1 MVVLRTLVV
10 AGACILRRT
19 PAKIDTATPER
30 YINNQSVINV
40 NKYFM
45 VYSFLPAARVALAVA
60 VLATLTACGKG
71 QAPQEPVRAVKVLT
85 VGASGSAVDL
95 EFSGEV
101 RARIESNLGFRVA
114 GKVLSRPAEIG
125 QRVKAGQLLAQID
138 PQDYRITADAA
149 AAQLVAAQTNRDV
162 AGADFKRYQDLH
174 AQGFISAA
182 ELQRREAAYISA
194 QAQWK
199 QAQAQSSVQGNQSG
213 YTRLL
218 ADGAGI
224 VTSVDASAGQ
234 VVAAGQPVV
243 RLALDG
249 PRDVVFSVPEDKLGL
264 LKTGDKVK
272 VRQWVDGKVLEA
284 VVRDVSASAD
294 SVTRTFVAKAALHK
308 DANPVL
314 GSTVTVSLVLGVEL
328 TPKTIKLPTSALRLE
343 AGATSVW
350 VLEPSTMTVKAQAVE
365 VNTAEGNDAVVTSGL
380 QNGDQVVL
388 SGVHVLTAGQK
399 VSIFGAAK

>member
-1 MVVLRTLVV
+1 MLYQNLLSRSFSIVVF
-10 AGACILRRT
+10 
-19 PAKIDTATPER
+19 TA
-30 YINNQSVINV
+30 
-40 NKYFM
+40 
-45 VYSFLPAARVALAVA
+45 L
-60 VLATLTACGKG
+60 TLTACGKG
-71 QAPQEPVRAVKVLT
+71 QAPLEPLRAVKVLT
-85 VGASGSAVDL
+85 VGESGSTTDL
-95 EFSGEV
+95 EFSGDV

-114 GKVLSRPAEIG
+114 GKLLSRPAEIG
-125 QRVKAGQLLAQID
+125 QRVKAGQLLAQIG
-138 PQDYRITADAA
+138 PQDYRASADAA
-149 AAQLVAAQTNRDV
+149 EAQLVAAQTNRDV

-174 AQGFISAA
+174 AQGFISVA
-182 ELQRREAAYISA
+182 ELQRREAAFISA

-213 YTRLL
+213 YTRLV

-264 LKTGDKVK
+264 VKTGDKVK
-272 VRQWVDGKVLEA
+272 VRQWVDGQVLEA

-294 SVTRTFVAKAALHK
+294 SVTRTFVAKAALPK
-308 DANPVL
+308 DAAPVL
-314 GSTVTVSLVLGVEL
+314 GSTVTVNLARGKDAA
-328 TPKTIKLPTSALRLE
+328 KTIKLPTSALRLE

-350 VLEPSTMTVKAQAVE
+350 VLDPNTMTVKSQAIE
-365 VNTAEGNDAVVTSGL
+365 VNTADGNEAVVTSGL

-399 VSIFGAAK
+399 VSVFGPAK

>member
-1 MVVLRTLVV
+1 
-10 AGACILRRT
+10 
-19 PAKIDTATPER
+19 
-30 YINNQSVINV
+30 
-40 NKYFM
+40 
-45 VYSFLPAARVALAVA
+45 
-60 VLATLTACGKG
+60 
-71 QAPQEPVRAVKVLT
+71 
-85 VGASGSAVDL
+85 
-95 EFSGEV
+95 
-101 RARIESNLGFRVA
+101 
-114 GKVLSRPAEIG
+114 
-125 QRVKAGQLLAQID
+125 
-138 PQDYRITADAA
+138 
-149 AAQLVAAQTNRDV
+149 VAAQTNRDV

-174 AQGFISAA
+174 AQGFISLA
-182 ELQRREAAYISA
+182 ELQRRESAHISA

-199 QAQAQSSVQGNQSG
+199 QAQAQSSVLVNQSG

-294 SVTRTFVAKAALHK
+294 AVTRTFVAKAALPK
-308 DANPVL
+308 DAAPVL
-314 GSTVTVSLVLGVEL
+314 GSTVTVSLGQAKKAA
-328 TPKTIKLPTSALRLE
+328 KTIQLPTSALRLE

-350 VLEPSTMTVKAQAVE
+350 VLDPSTMTVKAQAIQ
-365 VNTAEGNDAVVTSGL
+365 VNTAEGNEAVVASGL

-399 VSIFGAAK
+399 VSVFGATK

>member
-1 MVVLRTLVV
+1 MPHPVLLS
-10 AGACILRRT
+10 RRLSIAVFT
-19 PAKIDTATPER
+19 
-30 YINNQSVINV
+30 
-40 NKYFM
+40 
-45 VYSFLPAARVALAVA
+45 ALA
-60 VLATLTACGKG
+60 LTACGKG

-85 VGASGSAVDL
+85 VGESSSMTDL

-101 RARIESNLGFRVA
+101 RARIESSLGFRVA
-114 GKVLSRPAEIG
+114 GKLLSRPAEIG
-125 QRVKAGQLLAQID
+125 QRVKAGELLAQID
-138 PQDYRITADAA
+138 PQDYRVTADAA
-149 AAQLVAAQTNRDV
+149 AAQLVAAQSNRDV
-162 AGADFKRYQDLH
+162 AGADLKRYQDLH

-272 VRQWVDGKVLEA
+272 VRQWVDGKMREA

-294 SVTRTFVAKAALHK
+294 SVTRTFVAKAALPK

-314 GSTVTVSLVLGVEL
+314 GSTVTVTLVLGAEL
-328 TPKTIKLPTSALRLE
+328 APKTIKLPTSALRLE

-350 VLEPSTMTVKAQAVE
+350 VLDPSTMTVKAQAVE

-399 VSIFGAAK
+399 VSIFGVAK

>member
-1 MVVLRTLVV
+1 MPHPVLLS
-10 AGACILRRT
+10 RRLSIAVFT
-19 PAKIDTATPER
+19 
-30 YINNQSVINV
+30 
-40 NKYFM
+40 
-45 VYSFLPAARVALAVA
+45 ALA
-60 VLATLTACGKG
+60 LTACGKG

-85 VGASGSAVDL
+85 VGESSSMTDL

-101 RARIESNLGFRVA
+101 RARIESSLGFRVA
-114 GKVLSRPAEIG
+114 GKLLSRPAEIG
-125 QRVKAGQLLAQID
+125 QRVKAGELLAQID
-138 PQDYRITADAA
+138 PQDYRVTADAA
-149 AAQLVAAQTNRDV
+149 AAQLVAAQSNRDV
-162 AGADFKRYQDLH
+162 AGADLKRYQDLH

-294 SVTRTFVAKAALHK
+294 SVTRTFVAKAALPK

-314 GSTVTVSLVLGVEL
+314 GSTVTVTLVLGAEL
-328 TPKTIKLPTSALRLE
+328 APKTIKLPTSALRLE

-350 VLEPSTMTVKAQAVE
+350 VLDPSTMTVRAQAVE

-399 VSIFGAAK
+399 VSIFGVAK

>member
-1 MVVLRTLVV
+1 MLYQNLLSRRFSIVVLT
-10 AGACILRRT
+10 
-19 PAKIDTATPER
+19 
-30 YINNQSVINV
+30 
-40 NKYFM
+40 
-45 VYSFLPAARVALAVA
+45 ALA
-60 VLATLTACGKG
+60 LTACGKG
-71 QAPQEPVRAVKVLT
+71 QAPQEPVRAVKVLM
-85 VGASGSAVDL
+85 VGASSATTDL

-114 GKVLSRPAEIG
+114 GKVLNRPAEIG

-138 PQDYRITADAA
+138 PQDYRATAEAA
-149 AAQLVAAQTNRDV
+149 EAQLAAAQTNRDV

-174 AQGFISAA
+174 AQGFISIA

-199 QAQAQSSVQGNQSG
+199 QAQAQSSVQGNQSV

-272 VRQWVDGKVLEA
+272 IRQWVDGKVLEA

-294 SVTRTFVAKAALHK
+294 SVTRTFVAKAALPK

-314 GSTVTVSLVLGVEL
+314 GSTVTVNLNLGKDVA
-328 TPKTIKLPTSALRLE
+328 KTIKLPTSALRLE
-343 AGATSVW
+343 AGSTSVW
-350 VLEPSTMTVKAQAVE
+350 VLDPNTMTVKTQAIE
-365 VNTAEGNDAVVTSGL
+365 VNTAEGNEAVVTSGL

-399 VSIFGAAK
+399 VSVFGAAK

>member
-1 MVVLRTLVV
+1 MLYQNLLSRSFSIVVF
-10 AGACILRRT
+10 
-19 PAKIDTATPER
+19 TA
-30 YINNQSVINV
+30 
-40 NKYFM
+40 
-45 VYSFLPAARVALAVA
+45 L
-60 VLATLTACGKG
+60 TLTACGKG
-71 QAPQEPVRAVKVLT
+71 QAPIEPVRAVKVLT
-85 VGASGSAVDL
+85 VGESGATTDL

-114 GKVLSRPAEIG
+114 GKLLSRPAEVG

-138 PQDYRITADAA
+138 PQDYRATADAA
-149 AAQLVAAQTNRDV
+149 EAQLVAAQTNRDV

-174 AQGFISAA
+174 AQGFISVA
-182 ELQRREAAYISA
+182 ELQRREAAFISA

-249 PRDVVFSVPEDKLGL
+249 PRDVVFSVPEDKLSL

-272 VRQWVDGKVLEA
+272 VRQWVDGQVLEA

-294 SVTRTFVAKAALHK
+294 AVTRTFVAKAALPK
-308 DANPVL
+308 EASSVL
-314 GSTVTVSLVLGVEL
+314 GSTVTVSLGLGKAVA
-328 TPKTIKLPTSALRLE
+328 KTIKLPTSALRLE

-350 VLEPSTMTVKAQAVE
+350 VLDPSTMTVKSQAIE
-365 VNTAEGNDAVVTSGL
+365 VNTADGNDAVVTAGL

-399 VSIFGAAK
+399 VSVFTAAK